1 MKKLFCILF
10 LICFMP
16 YIAIADTDFTQAIES
31 TKMPSDAQ
39 IMETLSKFNLN
50 EEQKNVVFKDTKK
63 KLQEMYSSKNN
74 TDSANAD
81 LNMYLKLMEHEVFD
95 EFAGSYV
102 INNVRKDISNLPQTN
117 KTNYSSIDLSTIEHD
132 READEAAQKKFR
144 SIGK

>member
-1 MKKLFCILF
+1 MKKLFCMLS

-16 YIAIADTDFTQAIES
+16 YIATADTDFTQVIES
-31 TKMPSDAQ
+31 SNMPSDAK

-81 LNMYLKLMEHEVFD
+81 LNLYLKLMEHEIFD

-102 INNVRKDISNLPQTN
+102 IDNVRKDIRNLPQTN
-117 KTNYSSIDLSTIEHD
+117 KTNYSSIDLSKIEYD
-132 READEAAQKKFR
+132 KEADEAAQRKFR
-144 SIGK
+144 NIGR